1 MAASFLFYDTETTG
15 LSRSLDQI
23 LEFAAVRTDEALQ
36 EVERARIRIRLR
48 PDVVPSPAALLVHR
62 IRPADLAAGRSEYEA
77 VREIHARLTRPGT
90 RSLGYNSIGFD
101 DEFLRFSFYRNLLPP
116 YEHQYA
122 RGCRR
127 LDLFPVALLYW
138 VQESD
143 LLAWPTPEGRVS
155 FRLEDLGRENAVF
168 EGRCHDAL
176 EDAAACLELARRL
189 ARNAELWSW
198 ALGAFDPDVD
208 AARLKRLPV
217 AFRSELGDHRLALLL
232 SGEWGT
238 QNGFLAPV
246 LGIGFSEPYPKQSL
260 WLRLD
265 RPFPPP
271 SEEEAGS
278 AADPGVARKRLGEPG
293 ILLPPRERYLARL
306 GGERRRLFAAHLEW
320 LKAHPEEFAA
330 RVRRHRGWRH
340 PPVPDLDPDAGLYQ
354 NGFLPRPDELL
365 CRRFHEAG
373 WPERLE
379 LAERFAGPQAR
390 TLAHRLILRN
400 HPGPLP
406 GALAREAEAH
416 LRRIACG
423 APLRDHAGRPRRTP
437 LAALAEIERLEG
449 APETDDASRELL
461 AELRREILNRW
472 GAYLPGAVRQAPLP
486 LAGP

>member
-1 MAASFLFYDTETTG
+1 MAASFLFYDTETSG

-23 LEFAAVRTDEALQ
+23 LEFAAIRTDEALQ
-36 EVERARIRIRLR
+36 EVERVRIRIRLR
-48 PDVVPSPAALLVHR
+48 PDVLPSPAALLVHR
-62 IRPADLAAGRSEYEA
+62 IRPADLAEGRSEYEA
-77 VREIHARLTRPGT
+77 VREIHGRLTRPGT
-90 RSLGYNSIGFD
+90 WSLGYNSIGFD

-143 LLAWPTPEGRVS
+143 LLAWPHPEGRVS
-155 FRLEDLGRENAVF
+155 FRLADLGRENAFF
-168 EGRCHDAL
+168 EGRCHEAL

-189 ARNAELWSW
+189 ARNAELWAW
-198 ALGAFDPDVD
+198 ALGAFDPEVD
-208 AARLKRLPV
+208 AGRLERLPV
-217 AFRSELGDHRLALLL
+217 AFQSELGDHRLALLL

-265 RPFPPP
+265 RPFPPG
-271 SEEEAGS
+271 SGEEACS
-278 AADPGVARKRLGEPG
+278 PADAGVARKRLGEPG

-306 GGERRRLFAAHLEW
+306 GEERRRLFSAHLEW
-320 LKAHPEEFAA
+320 LQAHPAEFAA

-354 NGFLPRPDELL
+354 NGFLPRPDEAL
-365 CRRFHEAG
+365 CRSFHEAG
-373 WPERLE
+373 WEERVG
-379 LAERFAGPQAR
+379 LAERFASPQAR
-390 TLAHRLILRN
+390 ILARRLILRN

-406 GALAREAEAH
+406 EALAREAEAH

-423 APLRDHAGRPRRTP
+423 PPARDHAGRLRRTP
-437 LAALAEIERLEG
+437 LAALAEIERLAG
-449 APETDDASRELL
+449 SPETDDASGKLL

-486 LAGP
+486 LAGL